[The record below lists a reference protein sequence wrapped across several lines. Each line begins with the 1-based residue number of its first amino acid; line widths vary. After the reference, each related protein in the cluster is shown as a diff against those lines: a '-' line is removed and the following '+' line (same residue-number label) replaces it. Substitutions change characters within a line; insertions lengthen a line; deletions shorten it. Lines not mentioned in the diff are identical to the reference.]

1 VAKVVPAADWRAI
14 VVLPPTR
21 CPPAG
26 RGPCCRPVTRS
37 AMWSA
42 NIQRFRCLDSPLRQG
57 RADLLRIAMSD
68 RIHQPVSSANLQ
80 AAAADVAP
88 GWGARNS
95 GRGAERAGPAV
106 LVVVEGEE
114 ALGRASAA
122 IWDALGGPGGAELL
136 VCRFVPSGAN
146 QTNV

>member
-1 VAKVVPAADWRAI
+1 
-14 VVLPPTR
+14 VLPASYPL
-21 CPPAG
+21 G
-26 RGPCCRPVTRS
+26 DVV
-37 AMWSA
+37 A
-42 NIQRFRCLDSPLRQG
+42 NIQAVSMLGLAFAQG

-68 RIHQPVSSANLQ
+68 RIHQPYRAPICKLLPLMLPLVGEHGILG
-80 AAAADVAP
+80 AAL
-88 GWGARNS
+88 S
-95 GRGAERAGPAV
+95 GAGPAV